1 MSLRRAGRRMVP
13 RRRAMTAIREML
25 RRLVAG
31 SALAVAVLFIGAV
44 GAQAQ
49 DRNLE
54 QQILKALTAKPASK
68 PLTRGLTAGPADT
81 ANRKFLETVKGRTTR
96 SLTFDERE
104 RIADLAKEKP
114 SIDVEINFDYGSAK
128 IGPAAVPAL
137 TALGNALSNDDLKGS
152 TFVIAGHTDG
162 VGSEPY
168 NQDLSEQ
175 RADAIKRYLIEHFR
189 IPAASLVTVGYGKTK
204 LKNEGSPAAP
214 ENRRAQIANME

>member
-1 MSLRRAGRRMVP
+1 
-13 RRRAMTAIREML
+13 MTAIREML
-25 RRLVAG
+25 RRRVAG
-31 SALAVAVLFIGAV
+31 SALAVAVLFV
-44 GAQAQ
+44 GAAGAPAQ

-54 QQILKALTAKPASK
+54 QQILKALTVKPASK
-68 PLTRGLTAGPADT
+68 PLTRGLTAAPADT

-104 RIADLAKEKP
+104 HIADLAKEKP
-114 SIDVEINFDYGSAK
+114 SIDVEIKFDYRSAK

-204 LKNEGSPAAP
+204 LKNEGNPAAP

>member
-1 MSLRRAGRRMVP
+1 
-13 RRRAMTAIREML
+13 MTSIREML
-25 RRLVAG
+25 RRHVAG
-31 SALAVAVLFIGAV
+31 SALAVAVVFIGAG
-44 GAQAQ
+44 GAHAQ

-54 QQILKALTAKPASK
+54 QQILKALTVKPAPK
-68 PLTRGLTAGPADT
+68 PLTRGLTAAAPPADT
-81 ANRKFLETVKGRTTR
+81 ANRKFLESVKGRTTR
-96 SLTFDERE
+96 SLTSSERE
-104 RIADLAKEKP
+104 HIADLAKEKP
-114 SIDVEINFDYGSAK
+114 SIDVEISFDYGSSK

-204 LKNEGSPAAP
+204 LKNEGNPAAS

>member
-1 MSLRRAGRRMVP
+1 
-13 RRRAMTAIREML
+13 MTAIREML
-25 RRLVAG
+25 RRRVAG
-31 SALAVAVLFIGAV
+31 SALAVAVLFIGAA
-44 GAQAQ
+44 GAHAQ

-54 QQILKALTAKPASK
+54 QQILKALTVKPAPK
-68 PLTRGLTAGPADT
+68 PLTRGLTAAAPPADT
-81 ANRKFLETVKGRTTR
+81 ADRKFLESVKGRTTR
-96 SLTFDERE
+96 SLTYNERE
-104 RIADLAKEKP
+104 HIADLAKEKP
-114 SIDVEINFDYGSAK
+114 SIDVEINFDYRSAK

-204 LKNEGSPAAP
+204 LKNEGNPGAP